1 MVKTLRTLGQ
11 GGGHQAGKI
20 QVLLPQLSNV
30 QLAATRIEEPLNW
43 IGSLIL
49 LECWLYVTTMLIVKN
64 RRLCMHAVDAKAHIL
79 HFVTRFLIS
88 PNLAQ
93 NSYSSRIEK
102 VGADALPAVT
112 VL

>member
-1 MVKTLRTLGQ
+1 VVKTLRTLGQ

-30 QLAATRIEEPLNW
+30 QLAATWIEEPLNW

-49 LECWLYVTTMLIVKN
+49 LECWLYVTTMLIVTN
-64 RRLCMHAVDAKAHIL
+64 RPLCMHAVDAKSTHSPFRNKISYKPE
-79 HFVTRFLIS
+79 FGSEFL
-88 PNLAQ
+88 
-93 NSYSSRIEK
+93 SSRIEK

>member
-1 MVKTLRTLGQ
+1 
-11 GGGHQAGKI
+11 
-20 QVLLPQLSNV
+20 
-30 QLAATRIEEPLNW
+30 
-43 IGSLIL
+43 
-49 LECWLYVTTMLIVKN
+49 
-64 RRLCMHAVDAKAHIL
+64 MHAVDAKAHIL